1 MPQDQDVRDLVAVMK
16 LIPIKEIIEGK
27 KLLFCEDSIVRGTQL
42 KDTIQRLYDFGAH
55 EVHMRPAC
63 PPLTHGCKFLNFSRS
78 RSELDLAARKA
89 IYELDREDGKNLD
102 EYSNTETEKY
112 KAMIDQIRKWLKLT
126 TLKYQRLE
134 DLVKAIGL
142 PKERLCTYCWDGAEI
157 K

>member
-1 MPQDQDVRDLVAVMK
+1 MPQDQNIRDLVAIMK
-16 LIPIKEIIEGK
+16 LIPIKDIIEGK

-42 KDTIQRLYDFGAH
+42 KDTIQRLYEYGAM

-89 IYELDREDGKNLD
+89 IYELEKEDGKNLD
-102 EYSNTETEKY
+102 EYSKTDSEKY
-112 KAMIDQIRKWLKLT
+112 SAMVEQIRKRLKLT
-126 TLKYQRLE
+126 TLKYQKLE

-142 PKERLCTYCWDGAEI
+142 PKERLCTYCWDGAE
-157 K
+157 